1 MPLEEGNVSFA
12 FNAEQEMLRDT
23 LRSFLKDKA
32 PITAVRTI
40 METDAGF
47 DAELWADLAE
57 LGMLGVHIPEEYG
70 GAGFTAQELGLV
82 MEELGRALT
91 PVPFLSSVVL
101 GAGALL
107 LAGSEEQKSKL
118 LPSVAV
124 GQTKLA
130 LAVTENDGAWTTE
143 QTATIAKAAADTF
156 VLSGAKS
163 FVIDGHTADVL
174 IVTALDDTG
183 DVSMYLVESDRRGI
197 TRERL
202 ETLDMTRRLASVS
215 FDEVEVP
222 TEARLGA
229 PGAAGEVIER
239 LYDLAVAALAA
250 EQVGGAQACLE
261 AAVEYAKVRHQF
273 GRPIGSFQAVKHKC
287 ADMLVEVESAKS
299 AAYHAS
305 WAAAHDP
312 EELEV
317 AAPLAKSYCSE
328 AYFNVA
334 ADNIQVHGG
343 IGFTW
348 EHDAHLYF
356 KRAKSTQLLFGDPAS
371 WRATLAERIGV

>member
-1 MPLEEGNVSFA
+1 MRSEEGLVSFV
-12 FNAEQEMLRDT
+12 FDSEQVMLRDT
-23 LRSFLKDKA
+23 VRSFLADKA
-32 PITAVRTI
+32 PMASVRTI

-47 DAELWADLAE
+47 DVGLWADLAE
-57 LGMLGVHIPEEYG
+57 LGMLGIHIPEQYG

-91 PVPFLSSVVL
+91 PLPFLSSVVL
-101 GAGALL
+101 GAGVLL
-107 LAGSEEQKSKL
+107 LAGSGEQKSEL
-118 LPSVAV
+118 LPSVAN
-124 GQTKLA
+124 GEARLA
-130 LAVTENDGAWTTE
+130 LAATESDGAWTTE
-143 QTATIAKAAADTF
+143 QTTTTAIATADTF
-156 VLSGAKS
+156 VLSGTKS
-163 FVIDGHTADVL
+163 FVVDGHTADRL
-174 IVTALDDTG
+174 IVTAREDNG
-183 DVSMYLVESDRRGI
+183 DISMFLVESDRDGVSS
-197 TRERL
+197 ERL
-202 ETLDMTRRLASVS
+202 ETLDMTRRLATVS
-215 FDEVEVP
+215 FDDVVVP
-222 TEARLGA
+222 VGARVGSS
-229 PGAAGEVIER
+229 GAAAETIER
-239 LYDLAVAALAA
+239 LYDLAVVALAA

-287 ADMLVEVESAKS
+287 ADMLVQVESAKS

-312 EELEV
+312 QELLV
-317 AAPLAKSYCSE
+317 AAPLAKSCCSE

-356 KRAKSTQLLFGDPAS
+356 KRAKSTQLLFGEPAA
-371 WRATLAERIGV
+371 WRATLADRIGV